1 MTTRQKRPS
10 PLPRPPRAALAR
22 ELGRLVRPYRLRVLV
37 VAGLVIAAAVVAL
50 VPAFVVRH
58 IVDTQTSGADS
69 GTAGAA
75 ILYLC
80 AIALGATLS
89 AAYGYL
95 AATIAQRSL
104 AELRGRLFG
113 HLMQLPTEY
122 HDRTPIGDSIAR
134 ATADIEIIDN
144 LFSSSV
150 PTLLGQS
157 LGLVAAIVAMI
168 ALSPLLTL
176 VVVIVIP
183 PIVWLT
189 SYLRRRVRDAER
201 DTRRAIG
208 RANAMLAEDLTG
220 VEVIRAFGREAA
232 FAQRFRTT
240 LSAWLRPA
248 NRSVLYSAFYTP
260 VLTILA
266 AVVTAL
272 LLAIGAQGTL
282 TALGLSVG
290 TLTAFVLLFGQFF
303 TPVINLGEEW
313 QSVQAALT
321 GAERVFE
328 VLALPVGRSWTV
340 ESAGAPDLSSS
351 AAEEGRPAVA
361 VENVSFAYDRDTAVL
376 VDVNLTVTRGEH
388 VAIVGRTGSGKS
400 TLLALLSGL
409 YEPTSGRVRVAG
421 TNPHLLSE
429 TDRRSIVGLMPQTV
443 NLFPGTVLDNIKL
456 EDERTST
463 VTAVRAAQLAGAEDF
478 ISTLPNGYDSVI
490 ADSGRGS
497 GTQLSA
503 GQRQLLAL
511 ARLLAVPSQVLL
523 LDEAT
528 AVVDPVSDAKF
539 RHALRTYVQPTGR
552 TIITIAHRLTTAL
565 DADRIVVM
573 DHGRIVEHGPPSI
586 LLASGGRF
594 ADLVAVG
601 DANWVSR
608 RSAQSEGE
616 PEEAPVL

>member
-1 MTTRQKRPS
+1 MRQERAPS
-10 PLPRPPRAALAR
+10 LSRSSQAALTR
-22 ELGRLVRPYRLRVLV
+22 ELGRLVRPYRLRVFA

-50 VPAFVVRH
+50 VPAFVIRH
-58 IVDTQTSGADS
+58 VVDSQTTGAAS
-69 GTAGAA
+69 GTAMGA
-75 ILYLC
+75 ILYLG
-80 AIALGATLS
+80 AIALGASLS

-95 AATIAQRSL
+95 AAAIAQRSL
-104 AELRGRLFG
+104 ADLRGRLFG

-122 HDRTPIGDSIAR
+122 HDKTPIGDSIAR
-134 ATADIEIIDN
+134 ATADIEIIDD

-157 LGLVAAIVAMI
+157 LGLIAAIVAMI

-232 FAQRFRTT
+232 FAQRFRAV
-240 LSAWLRPA
+240 LSGWLRPA

-272 LLAIGAQGTL
+272 LLAVGAQGTL
-282 TALGLSVG
+282 ATIGLSVG

-313 QSVQAALT
+313 QAVQAALT

-328 VLALPVGRSWTV
+328 LLALPVGAYWT
-340 ESAGAPDLSSS
+340 AARDGAPDGALCPAEPAH
-351 AAEEGRPAVA
+351 AAVT
-361 VENVSFAYDRDTAVL
+361 VENVCFAYEADSPVLRD
-376 VDVNLTVTRGEH
+376 VDFTVTRGEH

-400 TLLALLSGL
+400 TLLALLCGL
-409 YEPTSGRVRVAG
+409 YQPTSGRVRVAG
-421 TNPHLLSE
+421 TDPYLLNE
-429 TDRRSIVGLMPQTV
+429 TGRREIVGLMSQNV
-443 NLFPGTVLDNIKL
+443 SLFPGTILDNIKL
-456 EDERTST
+456 EDEAIST
-463 VTAVRAAQLAGAEDF
+463 VTAMRAAQLAGAEEF
-478 ISTLPNGYDSVI
+478 ISTLPDGYHSVI
-490 ADSGRGS
+490 ADSGRGA
-497 GTQLSA
+497 GAQLSA

-523 LDEAT
+523 FDEAT
-528 AVVDPVSDAKF
+528 AVVDPVSDARF
-539 RHALRTYVQPTGR
+539 RHALRTFVQPTGR
-552 TIITIAHRLTTAL
+552 TIVTIAHRLTTAL
-565 DADRIVVM
+565 DADRIIVM
-573 DHGRIVEHGPPSI
+573 DHGRIVEQGSPSV
-586 LLASGGRF
+586 LLADGGRF
-594 ADLVAVG
+594 ADLVAAG
-601 DANWVSR
+601 DAEWASR
-608 RSAQSEGE
+608 GSARREGD
-616 PEEAPVL
+616 PDEAPVL